1 MNQDFTSVGDSAMGK
16 YPQNRFRR
24 LVIVEPA
31 DNKPRQQST
40 EPRWWEQW
48 RSSRPGIN
56 QAPQTT
62 HATWSQSKSI
72 RMPVLS
78 RGLWS
83 EALIRTWNV
92 LRGYFVT
99 GPERKRGA
107 VILSFR
113 RPGMFAP
120 GFGRPGTEEAFV
132 SKKANGSV
140 RWNSDREVAP
150 QEGGRG

>member
-1 MNQDFTSVGDSAMGK
+1 MGK

-40 EPRWWEQW
+40 APRWWEQW
-48 RSSRPGIN
+48 RSSRSGIN

-62 HATWSQSKSI
+62 RATRSQSKSI
-72 RMPVLS
+72 RMPALS

-83 EALIRTWNV
+83 EALTRTWNL
-92 LRGYFVT
+92 LRSYFVT
-99 GPERKRGA
+99 GAERKRGA

-113 RPGMFAP
+113 RPGVFAS
-120 GFGRPGTEEAFV
+120 GFGRPRTEEAFV

-140 RWNSDREVAP
+140 RWESGHDVAP

>member
-1 MNQDFTSVGDSAMGK
+1 MGK

-31 DNKPRQQST
+31 DDKPRQQST
-40 EPRWWEQW
+40 APRWWEQW
-48 RSSRPGIN
+48 RPSRSGIN

-62 HATWSQSKSI
+62 RAPRSQSKSVRI
-72 RMPVLS
+72 PALS

-83 EALIRTWNV
+83 EALTRTWNV
-92 LRGYFVT
+92 LRSYFVT
-99 GPERKRGA
+99 GAERKRGA

-113 RPGMFAP
+113 RPGVFAP
-120 GFGRPGTEEAFV
+120 GFDRPKTEESFV

-140 RWNSDREVAP
+140 RWESGHGVAP